1 MRAPTVKETGTEQIE
16 VETEAVKEEELAEET
31 EEMPQPTEEPAEGK
45 LIGEESEHMPRPR
58 EDIETETEKT
68 LEEVETTELEKSTEE
83 ETEAQS
89 TEKAEIEDTKEHVD
103 EIQTADVQGQKEIE
117 PKNEEEEDHTSEKVA
132 VVAAALLGTGA
143 AIGIGAAIIS
153 ECTEDKTLASEPV
166 DTKPIT
172 KAKFREDLEKEAV
185 KEPSKEP
192 DTEDG
197 TGEPE
202 ELERED
208 MQKEVSEEAERVETE
223 TIPEK
228 ALIEKP
234 IEPEKEEVG
243 GDAESA
249 EQPDIETVPKERPCE
264 DQVEGRKEPEKEER
278 EGPSE
283 VPEEVV
289 EEQKEGE
296 MITGALEESEGEEFQ
311 PQEIGEQAEE
321 KEVVEEEPKEPVG
334 QKEIEKPCETVGKEP
349 EPQQE
354 ATEEEPKLEH
364 EMFEQTEESPEK
376 AETDFT
382 DKIDKCSET
391 IEDEEDQKL
400 ESEQKYIEPAE
411 ETEREEFE
419 KEREQKEI
427 EELSEKIKDEEVDEE
442 TEKQEF
448 QEQDEQEIES
458 EKVEEEPLEEEFLET
473 TDVPGKD
480 EIKQE
485 IGQKASEEEPEKYEI
500 VQERQETKESST
512 EEIKEMEDFK
522 DASECLKEEIT
533 DDIVED
539 TKVMEDLE
547 SSIETKQSDQ
557 TEQEKRTTFEPEE
570 TVALTQGTVEQEDFT
585 EDLSEKLEPT
595 SESKEKEAETI
606 CDTDE
611 DEHEKE
617 DKSEKEDFV
626 DSTITAVTTEDSDAL
641 EKLSVIESAEQK
653 SGEKAIIDTLEKPIG
668 VESLAERLAVDII
681 HEVKDS
687 QKKVETEVVVGQVD
701 VSGPVESLEKEVI
714 KDLEVES
721 QGSDLI
727 EKAEIEDISDVGE
740 GSGEDL
746 DEIAPDKET
755 IIEKSLE
762 EEVESKPP
770 VAGESE
776 LVDSQV
782 CKDDEEKEKKW
793 AGDDPMQRSVDSEP
807 EKGIMDSSE
816 RAKDSLKSPDEDGS
830 FPEPEQVHFDSEES
844 GSECSSKEEYEEKS
858 EHESLMDIHLTPSE
872 SSDNE
877 DDLPE
882 SDKALLESAFL
893 PEEDIPVPPEGE
905 TVQEEEKKEE
915 HPTESGKETQTQQKE
930 TIVGAVTV
938 QSTIEVL
945 DHSID
950 ISDAAK
956 QQQDVYHHEEVVSYS
971 VTTVEDSAP
980 GIDIEEAAEEDRHY
994 EEEDTREEGTG
1005 GGLGAPEIA
1014 IQAASPLTQSPSSDP
1029 EVYEPKGFSGVVVD
1043 EYERE
1048 TVAEAAAILEGEEEA
1063 EEAGDAAPLAEAPEV
1078 EREHGFL
1085 DEPVYVHKQVAST
1098 ASVEAFRGSEPP
1110 SDVDS
1115 GADVMV
1121 ESSDRPLSPSD
1132 YVLEPDVS
1140 ETDAEPEGRIEA
1152 DTSQQIFIE
1161 QSIQKARTPSLGTPG
1176 DERPPSPS
1184 DYMLVV
1190 DQSEGSSHKD
1200 GISLD
1205 SYQAAELEEDKP
1217 VEPKPVIEEQDETA
1231 EKRSPEQVVSPV
1243 HPYEPSPP
1251 LGLPHPSAEAFTT
1264 GS

>member
-1 MRAPTVKETGTEQIE
+1 MRRINK
-16 VETEAVKEEELAEET
+16 
-31 EEMPQPTEEPAEGK
+31 
-45 LIGEESEHMPRPR
+45 
-58 EDIETETEKT
+58 
-68 LEEVETTELEKSTEE
+68 
-83 ETEAQS
+83 
-89 TEKAEIEDTKEHVD
+89 
-103 EIQTADVQGQKEIE
+103 
-117 PKNEEEEDHTSEKVA
+117 
-132 VVAAALLGTGA
+132 
-143 AIGIGAAIIS
+143 
-153 ECTEDKTLASEPV
+153 
-166 DTKPIT
+166 
-172 KAKFREDLEKEAV
+172 
-185 KEPSKEP
+185 
-192 DTEDG
+192 
-197 TGEPE
+197 
-202 ELERED
+202 
-208 MQKEVSEEAERVETE
+208 
-223 TIPEK
+223 
-228 ALIEKP
+228 
-234 IEPEKEEVG
+234 
-243 GDAESA
+243 
-249 EQPDIETVPKERPCE
+249 
-264 DQVEGRKEPEKEER
+264 
-278 EGPSE
+278 
-283 VPEEVV
+283 
-289 EEQKEGE
+289 
-296 MITGALEESEGEEFQ
+296 
-311 PQEIGEQAEE
+311 QEY
-321 KEVVEEEPKEPVG
+321 
-334 QKEIEKPCETVGKEP
+334 
-349 EPQQE
+349 
-354 ATEEEPKLEH
+354 
-364 EMFEQTEESPEK
+364 
-376 AETDFT
+376 
-382 DKIDKCSET
+382 
-391 IEDEEDQKL
+391 
-400 ESEQKYIEPAE
+400 EQKYIEPVE
-411 ETEREEFE
+411 EPESKELE
-419 KEREQKEI
+419 KERKQEPK
-427 EELSEKIKDEEVDEE
+427 EVDEE

-448 QEQDEQEIES
+448 QEQHEQES
-458 EKVEEEPLEEEFLET
+458 ENVLEEPVLEDFLEAT
-473 TDVPGKD
+473 NVPGKD
-480 EIKQE
+480 IVKEEIE
-485 IGQKASEEEPEKYEI
+485 EKASEEEPEKYET
-500 VQERQETKESST
+500 VYEKQEAKESST
-512 EEIKEMEDFK
+512 EEIKEVEEFE
-522 DASECLKEEIT
+522 DASECPQGEIT
-533 DDIVED
+533 EDFVED
-539 TKVMEDLE
+539 TKVAEDLE
-547 SSIETKQSDQ
+547 SSTESKQSEQ
-557 TEQEKRTTFEPEE
+557 TEQEKRTTLEPED
-570 TVALTQGTVEQEDFT
+570 TVALTQGTVEQEVFT
-585 EDLSEKLEPT
+585 DDLSEKLEPT

-626 DSTITAVTTEDSDAL
+626 DSTVTAVSTEDSDAL

-653 SGEKAIIDTLEKPIG
+653 SDEKAIIETLEKPIG

-687 QKKVETEVVVGQVD
+687 QKKVETEVLVGQVD
-701 VSGPVESLEKEVI
+701 VSGPVESLEKEAI

-721 QGSDLI
+721 LGSDLI

-755 IIEKSLE
+755 LIEKSLAE
-762 EEVESKPP
+762 EIESKPP

-782 CKDDEEKEKKW
+782 KDDDEKEKKW

-830 FPEPEQVHFDSEES
+830 FPEPEQVHFDHEES

-893 PEEDIPVPPEGE
+893 PEEDIPVPPDGE
-905 TVQEEEKKEE
+905 IVQEEEKKEE
-915 HPTESGKETQTQQKE
+915 HPTETGKETHMQTE
-930 TIVGAVTV
+930 EPIVGAVTV
-938 QSTIEVL
+938 QGTIEVL

-994 EEEDTREEGTG
+994 EEDTREEGTG

-1048 TVAEAAAILEGEEEA
+1048 TVAEAAAILEGEE
-1063 EEAGDAAPLAEAPEV
+1063 AGDAAPLTEAPEV
-1078 EREHGFL
+1078 EREYGFL
-1085 DEPVYVHKQVAST
+1085 DEPMYVHKQVAST
-1098 ASVEAFRGSEPP
+1098 VSVEAFRGSEPP

-1205 SYQAAELEEDKP
+1205 SYQAVELEEDKP
-1217 VEPKPVIEEQDETA
+1217 VEPKPVIEEQEETA